1 MDILKCPKK
10 KFSKNF
16 PKKFVTRKSLPI
28 FLYKNHCIYAL
39 TCNFTQIS
47 RHKWNL
53 FSVLRNKIIYNMNI
67 TNDNM
72 MCNILTVL
80 KRPKMGARGGEK
92 RVKKAENGEK
102 YDDFSLGVIFLP

>member
-1 MDILKCPKK
+1 
-10 KFSKNF
+10 
-16 PKKFVTRKSLPI
+16 
-28 FLYKNHCIYAL
+28 
-39 TCNFTQIS
+39 
-47 RHKWNL
+47 
-53 FSVLRNKIIYNMNI
+53 MNI